1 MAEGAADGMLK
12 ILATPDGK
20 ILAAHILGH
29 HAADLIHEVA
39 ALMSQNATLADL
51 QSFVHAHPTLSELLA
66 TASEG

>member
-1 MAEGAADGMLK
+1 MAEGAGEGTLK
-12 ILATPDGK
+12 LLTTPEGK

-39 ALMSQNATLADL
+39 ALMSKDATLADL
-51 QSFVHAHPTLSELLA
+51 QSFVHAHPTLSEILV